1 MNALGF
7 SGALIPLKYSPGACA
22 RSGIDRLVM
31 AVTAIQ
37 AASRHVV
44 PIIHAP
50 ELPATQREKAMTTR
64 STSKAYTL
72 GAVALALAAAVL
84 PARAQ
89 EVRTG
94 KLMICDTQKQV
105 ERFVALFNGDAQTAV
120 SAVNAEERNPSA
132 CAVADVAY
140 LAGPQIG
147 MARTRNDAFQI
158 LPVIVLGLS
167 TPAGLRSIAPAPFY
181 ALVKVTE
188 YAV

>member
-1 MNALGF
+1 MNA
-7 SGALIPLKYSPGACA
+7 GAIDPRA

-64 STSKAYTL
+64 CTSKAYAF
-72 GAVALALAAAVL
+72 GAVVLALAAAVL

-105 ERFVALFNGDAQTAV
+105 ERFVALFNGDARTAV
-120 SAVNAEERNPSA
+120 SAVNAEEHNPSA

-147 MARTRNDAFQI
+147 MARTRSDAFQI

>member
-1 MNALGF
+1 MT
-7 SGALIPLKYSPGACA
+7 A
-22 RSGIDRLVM
+22 RC
-31 AVTAIQ
+31 
-37 AASRHVV
+37 
-44 PIIHAP
+44 
-50 ELPATQREKAMTTR
+50 
-64 STSKAYTL
+64 TSKAFTC
-72 GAVALALAAAVL
+72 GAFALALATAAP

-89 EVRTG
+89 EVQVGTV
-94 KLMICDTQKQV
+94 MICDTQKEI
-105 ERFVALFNGDAQTAV
+105 ERVVALLNGDARTAV
-120 SAVNAEERNPSA
+120 SAVNAEEHNPSA

-167 TPAGLRSIAPAPFY
+167 TPAGLHSIAPAPFY